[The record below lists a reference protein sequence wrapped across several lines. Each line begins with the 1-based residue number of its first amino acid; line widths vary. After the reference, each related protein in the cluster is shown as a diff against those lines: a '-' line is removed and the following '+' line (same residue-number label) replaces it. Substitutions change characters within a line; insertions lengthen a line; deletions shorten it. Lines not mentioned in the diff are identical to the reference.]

1 MKNDRVAPIKDRLKY
16 AMLLS
21 NKKQVDLVNETNLNR
36 GTISRYISGEVEPKS
51 HSIYK
56 LAKALNCSEAW
67 LMGYDVPMERQKNLP
82 SSKQELTEGEKI
94 LLDLFN
100 RVPEEQQKLV
110 LQMIRAAL
118 GSQEQ

>member
-67 LMGYDVPMERQKNLP
+67 LMGYDVPMERQKNIP
-82 SSKQELTEGEKI
+82 QDKSELSEGEKI

-100 RVPEEQQKLV
+100 RVPEDQQKLV

-118 GSQEQ
+118 GSQE